1 MPTPSSSSLAC
12 TVNGRAVTLD
22 IAPHSLLLDVLR
34 ERLGLKGA
42 KRSCD
47 IQVCG
52 ACTVLVD
59 GAPVSACTYLAV
71 EAESRE
77 IRTVEGLADG
87 ETLHAVQ
94 AAFVEYGAIQCGFC
108 TSGMLLSAAALL
120 EENPSPTR
128 EQILHYLRGNLCRC
142 TGYQKIIDAI
152 ASCATA
158 PPHPALSP
166 STGERDSTEQP
177 ALSRSTEERNSTEQS
192 ALFPSTGER
201 DSTGQPAQFR
211 NPLPHRGRGQGEG
224 AITTPAEP
232 LRVVGH
238 SVRRVDALE
247 KVTGRARYVTDMELP
262 GMLHV
267 KLLRS
272 PYPHAK
278 IVRVDVT
285 RARVAA
291 GVRAVVTSADLDWC
305 DPYYGPAFRDRP
317 ILAIEVTR
325 HEGEPVAAVVAE
337 SESAAALAL
346 ELIEIAYEEL
356 PAVTTLEEALA
367 PGAPLVHTTEPLAG
381 HFADLSTLKPR
392 PGTNICHQFHL
403 ERGQGATAFG
413 EADVV
418 VEDVYTFP
426 RVQHYSMEPHA
437 ALAAWDQSGDDGGTL
452 TVWASTQ
459 NPYSVRVELAKMFRV
474 PMSRIRII
482 VPPLGGGFGGK
493 TYAKREPIVGALA
506 RMVRRPVRL
515 ALSVEEAFRTVR
527 RCDASARVRLAFKR
541 DGTLWA
547 AECHADFDV
556 GAYADIGPRIIQ
568 KGTYTATGP
577 YRVPNIVLDAKAVYT
592 NTTPGG
598 AFRGFGVPQLAW
610 ALESLVDEA
619 ARDLGHD
626 PVDLRR
632 QNLLGQGE
640 EFSPGDTPIDGKFE
654 ESLNRATEA
663 IRWSQQPAAGRARG
677 LAMMMKAS
685 VAPTVSEAIVRLHAD
700 ASVTVLASTV
710 EMGQGART
718 VMAQIAAEVL
728 AVPVESVFVAMP
740 DTAITPYDQTTSSS
754 RSTTMTGK
762 AVQEAAA
769 DVREQLLR
777 IAGRHLGVDA
787 TALQLEDGAVISAGA
802 RLPYPELLRER
813 FGMSG
818 GELIGRG
825 IVASGRSTAA
835 LGGSTP
841 FWEMAV
847 GAAEVSVDEET
858 GAVTVHSYASVA
870 DVGRCINP
878 QQCEGQ
884 DEGAVMQGIGHTL
897 LEEMLYEGG
906 QLLNANLVDYRVP
919 RAEDVP
925 AELQCRFVENGDG
938 AGPFGAKG
946 AGEGSLV
953 PVSPAVG
960 NALARLTGVR
970 FRELP
975 LTPERVWRALRQ
987 RQPHA

>member
-1 MPTPSSSSLAC
+1 
-12 TVNGRAVTLD
+12 
-22 IAPHSLLLDVLR
+22 
-34 ERLGLKGA
+34 
-42 KRSCD
+42 
-47 IQVCG
+47 
-52 ACTVLVD
+52 
-59 GAPVSACTYLAV
+59 
-71 EAESRE
+71 
-77 IRTVEGLADG
+77 
-87 ETLHAVQ
+87 
-94 AAFVEYGAIQCGFC
+94 
-108 TSGMLLSAAALL
+108 
-120 EENPSPTR
+120 
-128 EQILHYLRGNLCRC
+128 
-142 TGYQKIIDAI
+142 
-152 ASCATA
+152 
-158 PPHPALSP
+158 
-166 STGERDSTEQP
+166 
-177 ALSRSTEERNSTEQS
+177 
-192 ALFPSTGER
+192 
-201 DSTGQPAQFR
+201 
-211 NPLPHRGRGQGEG
+211 
-224 AITTPAEP
+224 
-232 LRVVGH
+232 
-238 SVRRVDALE
+238 
-247 KVTGRARYVTDMELP
+247 
-262 GMLHV
+262 
-267 KLLRS
+267 
-272 PYPHAK
+272 
-278 IVRVDVT
+278 
-285 RARVAA
+285 
-291 GVRAVVTSADLDWC
+291 
-305 DPYYGPAFRDRP
+305 
-317 ILAIEVTR
+317 
-325 HEGEPVAAVVAE
+325 
-337 SESAAALAL
+337 
-346 ELIEIAYEEL
+346 
-356 PAVTTLEEALA
+356 
-367 PGAPLVHTTEPLAG
+367 
-381 HFADLSTLKPR
+381 
-392 PGTNICHQFHL
+392 
-403 ERGQGATAFG
+403 
-413 EADVV
+413 
-418 VEDVYTFP
+418 
-426 RVQHYSMEPHA
+426 
-437 ALAAWDQSGDDGGTL
+437 
-452 TVWASTQ
+452 
-459 NPYSVRVELAKMFRV
+459 
-474 PMSRIRII
+474 
-482 VPPLGGGFGGK
+482 
-493 TYAKREPIVGALA
+493 
-506 RMVRRPVRL
+506 
-515 ALSVEEAFRTVR
+515 VEEAFRTVR

>member
-12 TVNGRAVTLD
+12 TVNGRAVAAD
-22 IAPHSLLLDVLR
+22 VMPHSLLLDVLR
-34 ERLGLKGA
+34 EQLGLKGA

-47 IQVCG
+47 VQVCG

-71 EAESRE
+71 EAEGRE

-87 ETLHAVQ
+87 DTLHAVQ
-94 AAFVEYGAIQCGFC
+94 TAFVEHGPVQCGFC

-152 ASCATA
+152 TSCA
-158 PPHPALSP
+158 
-166 STGERDSTEQP
+166 
-177 ALSRSTEERNSTEQS
+177 
-192 ALFPSTGER
+192 
-201 DSTGQPAQFR
+201 
-211 NPLPHRGRGQGEG
+211 RGQVSHSNIGGE
-224 AITTPAEP
+224 TTVPAEREPVINCRNVRSDPEP

-238 SVRRVDALE
+238 SVRRVDAPE

-262 GMLHV
+262 GTLHA

-278 IVRVDVT
+278 ILRVDVA
-285 RARVAA
+285 RARAAA

-317 ILAIEVTR
+317 ILAIEVAR
-325 HEGEPVAAVVAE
+325 YEGEPVAAVVAE
-337 SESAAALAL
+337 SESAAAQAL

-367 PGAPLVHTTEPLAG
+367 PGAPLVHTAEPLAG

-403 ERGQGATAFG
+403 ERGQGAHAFAG
-413 EADVV
+413 ADIV
-418 VEDVYTFP
+418 VEDVYAFP

-437 ALAAWDQSGDDGGTL
+437 ALAAWDEQGTL

-493 TYAKREPIVGALA
+493 TYAKLEPIVGALA
-506 RMVRRPVRL
+506 RMVGRPVRL

-527 RCDASARVRLAFKR
+527 RCDASARVRLGFKR
-541 DGTLWA
+541 DGRLWA
-547 AECHADFDV
+547 AECRADFDV

-568 KGTYTATGP
+568 EGTYTATGP

-640 EFSPGDTPIDGKFE
+640 EFAPGDTPIDGKFE
-654 ESLNRATEA
+654 ESLNRAAEA
-663 IRWSQQPAAGRARG
+663 IRWTQQTLPGRARG

-685 VAPTVSEAIVRLHAD
+685 VTPTVSEAIVRLHAD
-700 ASVTVLASTV
+700 ASVSVLASTV

-728 AVPVESVFVAMP
+728 AVPVERVFVAMP

-777 IAGRHLGVDA
+777 IASRRLGVEASALRVEDA
-787 TALQLEDGAVISAGA
+787 GVVSGGE
-802 RLPYPELLRER
+802 RLPYPELLVER

-825 IVASGRSTAA
+825 IVAPGRSAA
-835 LGGSTP
+835 PLGGSTP

-925 AELQCRFVENGDG
+925 GELQCRFVENGDG

-987 RQPHA
+987 RQPRA

>member
-12 TVNGRAVTLD
+12 TVNGRAVAVD
-22 IAPHSLLLDVLR
+22 VMPHRLLLDVLR
-34 ERLGLKGA
+34 EQLGLKGA

-71 EAESRE
+71 EAEGRE

-94 AAFVEYGAIQCGFC
+94 AAFVEHGAIQCGFC

-152 ASCATA
+152 TSCA
-158 PPHPALSP
+158 
-166 STGERDSTEQP
+166 
-177 ALSRSTEERNSTEQS
+177 
-192 ALFPSTGER
+192 
-201 DSTGQPAQFR
+201 
-211 NPLPHRGRGQGEG
+211 RGQVSHSNIGRE
-224 AITTPAEP
+224 TTVPAEREPVSNCRNVRSDPEP

-238 SVRRVDALE
+238 SVRRVDAPE

-262 GMLHV
+262 GTLHA

-278 IVRVDVT
+278 ILRVDVA
-285 RARVAA
+285 RARAA
-291 GVRAVVTSADLDWC
+291 PGVRAVVTSADLDWC

-317 ILAIEVTR
+317 ILAIEVAR
-325 HEGEPVAAVVAE
+325 YEGEPVAAVVAE
-337 SESAAALAL
+337 SESAAAQAL

-367 PGAPLVHTTEPLAG
+367 SGAPLVHTAEPLAG
-381 HFADLSTLKPR
+381 HFADLSILKPR

-403 ERGQGATAFG
+403 ERGQGAHAFAG
-413 EADVV
+413 ADIV

-437 ALAAWDQSGDDGGTL
+437 ALAAWDEQGTL

-493 TYAKREPIVGALA
+493 TYAKLEPIVGALA
-506 RMVRRPVRL
+506 RMVGQPVRL

-527 RCDASARVRLAFKR
+527 RCDASARVRLGFKR
-541 DGTLWA
+541 DGRLWA
-547 AECHADFDV
+547 AECRADFDV

-640 EFSPGDTPIDGKFE
+640 EFAPGDTPIDGKFE
-654 ESLNRATEA
+654 ESLNRAAEA
-663 IRWSQQPAAGRARG
+663 IRWTQQTLPGRGRG

-728 AVPVESVFVAMP
+728 AVPVERVFVAMP

-777 IAGRHLGVDA
+777 IAGRRLGVDA
-787 TALQLEDGAVISAGA
+787 TALRLEDAAVISAGA
-802 RLPYPELLRER
+802 RLPYPELLAER

-825 IVASGRSTAA
+825 IVAPGRSAA
-835 LGGSTP
+835 PLGGSTP

-858 GAVTVHSYASVA
+858 GAVTVHSYTSVA

-925 AELQCRFVENGDG
+925 GELQCRFVENGDG

-975 LTPERVWRALRQ
+975 LTPERVWRALRE
-987 RQPHA
+987 RQPRA